1 MFLSCYFPP
10 QITISLTPIIG
21 VTFEMREKNVSLI
34 LFVLKSMCSEHEII
48 SH

>member
-21 VTFEMREKNVSLI
+21 VTFEIREKKCFLD
-34 LFVLKSMCSEHEII
+34 FVCAEEYVFRT
-48 SH
+48 